1 VTAVI
6 DCDQHLF
13 ETATLW
19 RDYIEPARREDAL
32 RLEDDEL
39 GYTWLTWRDT
49 RIMPAFHQVPGDT
62 ETIGRQMRRLRA
74 GQPAEHTYSELVPA
88 AYEQPAARIAQL
100 DVMGTDRAVLFPNY
114 GLAWELVLE
123 DDLAAQQANQ
133 AAWNRW
139 AVDVAAEG
147 RGRLLPVAHLTLRD
161 LDWLDH
167 QLSALQAGGVRAAMI
182 APSLVDAKPLS
193 DPTLERAWRLFVEH
207 KVTPVFHVSS
217 FRKPFDDA
225 WYADDPD
232 DGNPVLSSVF
242 LGTAPA
248 LALADLAVHGVFD
261 RHPDLRVGVIELSA
275 VWVPMFLLNLDGGFE
290 FHARFNGAPLTE
302 MALKPSEYIA
312 RQVRVAAF
320 AYEGPDRLIRRAGD
334 LFMYCSDYPHSEG
347 TADALG
353 DYRRMS
359 PGAAEPTEAPGL
371 FGENAAWLF
380 RL

>member
-1 VTAVI
+1 VSLVI

-13 ETATLW
+13 ETAELW
-19 RDYIEPARREDAL
+19 RDHIDPAMRDDAL
-32 RLEDDEL
+32 RLAEDEL
-39 GYTWLTWRDT
+39 GYTWLTWRDA
-49 RIMPAFHQVPGDT
+49 RIVPAFHQVPGDT
-62 ETIGRQMRRLRA
+62 EMIGRQMRRLRSGA
-74 GQPAEHTYSELVPA
+74 PAEHSYREMVPA
-88 AYEQPAARIAQL
+88 AYEQPAARVAQL
-100 DVMGTDRAVLFPNY
+100 DVMGNDMAVLFPNY

-123 DDLAAQQANQ
+123 GDLAAQQANQ
-133 AAWNRW
+133 EAWNRW
-139 AVDVAAEG
+139 AVIVATEG

-161 LDWLDH
+161 MGWLDR
-167 QLSALQAGGVRAAMI
+167 QLAMLQRGGVRAAMI
-182 APSLVDAKPLS
+182 APSLVDGKPLS
-193 DPTLERAWRLFVEH
+193 HPSLDAAWRSFVEH
-207 KVTPVFHVSS
+207 EVTPVFHVSS

-275 VWVPMFLLNLDGGFE
+275 VWLPMFLLNLDGGFE
-290 FHARFNGAPLTE
+290 FHARFNGEPLTKLS
-302 MALKPSEYIA
+302 MRPSEFIT

-320 AYEGPDRLIRRAGD
+320 AYEGPDRLISRAGD
-334 LFMYCSDYPHSEG
+334 MFMFCSDYPHSEG

-353 DYRRMS
+353 DYRRSS
-359 PGAAEPTEAPGL
+359 PGASEPAEAPGL

-380 RL
+380 RI